1 MGLLRRRRRE
11 TQDVEPPR
19 AEPAAR
25 LPVAG
30 ASADAWRPS
39 NLQPRGSTPSAAAP
53 PAGADQAWAPAGVEP
68 EQRRRSRPSNV
79 VPTEALEAAPP
90 AAPQPPA
97 SAPATSAPAASA
109 AAPAP
114 ASAPAPAPAAP
125 APPAVSEDREELRAR
140 IASLEKQSAAQGG
153 PSGEQSATIRSLQA
167 RLAEFEDELRK
178 SSERH
183 GRPAPPAATAMRVSI
198 LVLVFAVIAGSP
210 LYMSRRSTCPVRG
223 KSEVKWSIVKPFDD
237 SGPARCKNELGG
249 TVVLDAVGL

>member
-11 TQDVEPPR
+11 TQDVTAPR
-19 AEPAAR
+19 AEPAPQ
-25 LPVAG
+25 LPPAAHG
-30 ASADAWRPS
+30 ADAWRPS
-39 NLQPRGSTPSAAAP
+39 NLQERKSTPSAAAP
-53 PAGADQAWAPAGVEP
+53 PTGESQTWAPSGVEP
-68 EQRRRSRPSNV
+68 AQRRRSRPSNV
-79 VPTEALEAAPP
+79 VPTEAGAAAAAPAAAAPP
-90 AAPQPPA
+90 APP
-97 SAPATSAPAASA
+97 TAPAAS
-109 AAPAP
+109 
-114 ASAPAPAPAAP
+114 
-125 APPAVSEDREELRAR
+125 PPATSPPQPEDREELRGR
-140 IASLEKQSAAQGG
+140 IASLETQIASQGG

-183 GRPAPPAATAMRVSI
+183 PRAAPPAATAMRVSI

-210 LYMSRRSTCPVRG
+210 LYMSRRSTCQVRG